1 MSTVTDEYTI
11 DDDYTDDDDDDDY
24 TDDDDDDDY
33 TDDGD
38 NEPIVGISGIELQ
51 LTLIVELAL
60 STRWDFK
67 TDFKMGRTYENDGG
81 LKQG

>member
-11 DDDYTDDDDDDDY
+11 DDDYTDDDDDGDY
-24 TDDDDDDDY
+24 TDDGDDDDY

-51 LTLIVELAL
+51 LALIVELAL
-60 STRWDFK
+60 STKWNFK
-67 TDFKMGRTYENDGG
+67 KEMGKT
-81 LKQG
+81 